1 MKTTR
6 FEFSL
11 LHQNQ
16 ANKEVIVNENMN
28 LLDHLMYMSA
38 KSHQISDKPKSQNYG
53 DVYIIPKLS
62 TGWDGFDNHI
72 AIYLDEWVYIKPKNG
87 MMCWIEDD
95 KRLMLYNGTDWI
107 SLFNTASHFK

>member
-6 FEFSL
+6 FQFSF

-16 ANKEVIVNENMN
+16 ANKEVLVNENMN

-38 KSHQISDKPKSQNYG
+38 KSDKITARPESKEYG
-53 DVYIIPKLS
+53 DIYIIPKLS
-62 TGWDGFDNHI
+62 SGWDGFDKHI
-72 AIYLDEWVYIKPKNG
+72 AIYLDEWCYLKPKNG

-95 KRLMLYNGTDWI
+95 KRLMLYNGSDWI
-107 SLFNTASHFK
+107 SLFKQ